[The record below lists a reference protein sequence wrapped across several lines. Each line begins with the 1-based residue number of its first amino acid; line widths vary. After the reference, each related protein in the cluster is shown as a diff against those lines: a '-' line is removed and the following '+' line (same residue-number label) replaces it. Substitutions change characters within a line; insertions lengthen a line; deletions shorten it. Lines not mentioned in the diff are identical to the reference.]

1 MHVKVCLTQYDL
13 IENTEAV
20 LADGQGILND
30 TTLFYSEKDN
40 PGVRHEIVLEEKHLV
55 IRRIADIVSETDLI
69 IGERSMARVLSPYGV
84 MVLETYT
91 EEYKTEWINH
101 SRYYRFFDYKDRC
114 YLDPC
119 SKKQIIEE
127 ISVIDKKLKEEE
139 KQK

>member
-1 MHVKVCLTQYDL
+1 MHVKVRLTQYDL
-13 IENTEAV
+13 IEHTETV

-91 EEYKTEWINH
+91 DEYTLGEGKITAEYHIFQGDAEVTH
-101 SRYYRFFDYKDRC
+101 
-114 YLDPC
+114 
-119 SKKQIIEE
+119 Q
-127 ISVIDKKLKEEE
+127 KLIWELKGV
-139 KQK
+139 QT